1 MPPGTTTPP
10 GPARAARPDDARRC
24 DQAARLR
31 REFRGWI
38 VIFLARDRRYK
49 AYRRMPGARRD
60 TALAAAMPEA
70 LAAQITQAEQATPRL
85 VCGLHDLAGGVPAW
99 RGVSLGV
106 SARAALGV
114 RRGQLNHPPMSRAAP
129 IRSRHTPVSPRNLK
143 RRRMS
148 AEAACASGN
157 DAR

>member
-38 VIFLARDRRYK
+38 VIWLARDRQYQ

-70 LAAQITQAEQATPRL
+70 LAAQITQAEKATPRPPSPP
-85 VCGLHDLAGGVPAW
+85 GTGHDT
-99 RGVSLGV
+99 LG
-106 SARAALGV
+106 
-114 RRGQLNHPPMSRAAP
+114 
-129 IRSRHTPVSPRNLK
+129 RHRV
-143 RRRMS
+143 
-148 AEAACASGN
+148 A
-157 DAR
+157 DARDRRQLKSGDELESVVDQSPAGSW